1 MASIKWTTDDIPNLQ
16 GYRVIV
22 TGANS
27 GLGLETTSALA
38 AKGAHV
44 IMASRNLDSARKAEA
59 MVKSNMPQAS
69 LEVQQLDLASLAS
82 VRAFATGM
90 LDGGEKLNLLFNN
103 AGVMAIPHR
112 ETQDGF
118 EMQLGTNH
126 LGHFAL
132 TGLLLPLLLATPK
145 SRVVTTTSSARALG
159 KIRLDDLNRT
169 KSYRRWDAYGQSKQ
183 ANLLFSFEL
192 QRRLAAAGA
201 NTISVAAHPGY
212 ANTNLQGTSVSA
224 SGSAFERFSM
234 QLGALVAQ
242 SGSMGALPQLYA
254 GTSSNIQG
262 GELVGPRD
270 LGGLRG
276 SPTIETKARKEYDRP
291 LAAKLWD
298 ASVALTGVDFASLQA
313 LQKSAAD

>member
-1 MASIKWTTDDIPNLQ
+1 MATRKWTTDDMPNLQ
-16 GYRVIV
+16 GYRVVV

-27 GLGLETTSALA
+27 GLGLETTKALA

-59 MVKSNMPQAS
+59 TVKSNVPQTS
-69 LEVQQLDLASLAS
+69 LEVRQLDLASLAS
-82 VRAFATGM
+82 IRAFASG
-90 LDGGEKLNLLFNN
+90 LLNEGEKLNLLFNN
-103 AGVMAIPHR
+103 AGVMAIPRR

-118 EMQLGTNH
+118 EMQFGTNH

-169 KSYRRWDAYGQSKQ
+169 KSYARWDAYGQSKQ
-183 ANLLFSFEL
+183 ANLLFSDDL
-192 QRRLAAAGA
+192 QRRLAAVGA

-212 ANTNLQGTSVSA
+212 ANTNLQSTSVQS
-224 SGSAFERFSM
+224 SGSAFERVGM

-242 SGSMGALPQLYA
+242 SGYMGTLPQLYA
-254 GTSSNIQG
+254 ATSPNIQG
-262 GELVGPRD
+262 GELVGPGD
-270 LGGLRG
+270 FGGMRG
-276 SPTIETKARKEYDRP
+276 YPKIETNARKEYDQP
-291 LAAKLWD
+291 LAASLWD
-298 ASVALTGVDFASLQA
+298 ASVALTGVDFAA
-313 LQKSAAD
+313 LKESQQSVAD